1 MPSMSGQMEMEVEG
15 VQRVAE
21 FYRVC
26 VVVLLVFVVVVVVV
40 VCIRIYQKYFMHIS
54 CAFMNLKLSFLA
66 NKLDAQLSYRAS
78 CLAPLAPS
86 ILDAPALAPFNV
98 LVVVLCSATLVV
110 VVVVVV
116 VDTFAGLKKQLQMTR
131 ICCRCR

>member
-1 MPSMSGQMEMEVEG
+1 MSGQMEMEVEG

-26 VVVLLVFVVVVVVV
+26 VVVLLVFVAVVVVVV

-54 CAFMNLKLSFLA
+54 CAFMNMKLSFLA

-86 ILDAPALAPFNV
+86 ILDALALAPFNV
-98 LVVVLCSATLVV
+98 LVVVLCSATLV